1 MTLMTNDLN
10 DQPSFYLSPQPS
22 LHLSFLTPLAVVSFL
37 CPDEKIFY
45 HDEIITGARGR
56 GYGDTAEAP
65 SSRLV
70 PTTGRPLVL

>member
-10 DQPSFYLSPQPS
+10 DHPLFLSPLNLLFITPSSPLQPYF
-22 LHLSFLTPLAVVSFL
+22 HFYVTMK
-37 CPDEKIFY
+37 KIFY
-45 HDEIITGARGR
+45 HDKIITGTRGR

-65 SSRLV
+65 SNRLV